1 MRSGPGPLS
10 VLAACLVPVAGALAV
25 NSTAT
30 GFTVLGAQVLLLGGL
45 ARDLRSTA
53 ARLALGSVAAVS
65 VMVSTWLYGGQ
76 NGDEAVAAALRVLSI
91 VTPSALLSPRIV
103 PTELGDHLAQRLH
116 LPARVVVAG
125 VAALQRLDSITESWQ
140 QVQRAR
146 RARGLGI
153 DGGVRRRLRASAHS
167 AFALLVISMRST
179 GQLSTAMDVRGFTS
193 AQARTWAGPAPWRL
207 ADSVLLAVAAAL
219 AVVPWFV
226 R

>member
-10 VLAACLVPVAGALAV
+10 VLAACLLPVAGALAV
-25 NSTAT
+25 DSTAT

-65 VMVSTWLYGGQ
+65 VMISTWLYGGQ
-76 NGDEAVAAALRVLSI
+76 NGDEALAAALRVLSI

-146 RARGLGI
+146 RARGVGI

-193 AQARTWAGPAPWRL
+193 AEERTWAGPAPWRL
-207 ADSVLLAVAAAL
+207 ADSVLLAVASAL
-219 AVVPWFV
+219 AVIPWFV